1 MTSAYSSLVAS
12 EPNPEY
18 TWEMFTNELEF
29 E

>member
-1 MTSAYSSLVAS
+1 MKLVHPCYLVS
-12 EPNPEY
+12 EPTSEY